1 MTLVD
6 TSVWIDYFRNGITA
20 DTVVALIRENELCT
34 NDVILAELIPS
45 INQRREFELKELL
58 LSVPK
63 LQLRIDWDG
72 LVSMQTENLRNGI
85 NKVGMADL
93 MIAQNA
99 MQNGIALFSCDRHFQ
114 LMASVMPLPLFRG
127 TA

>member
-6 TSVWIDYFRNGITA
+6 TSVWIDCFHGRQYME
-20 DTVVALIRENELCT
+20 TVNELIDLHELCT

-45 INQRREFELKELL
+45 INHRREFDLKELL

-85 NKVGMADL
+85 NKVGLADL

-99 MQNGIALFSCDRHFQ
+99 MQNGIPLFSGDRHFQ
-114 LMASVMPLPLFRG
+114 LMAAVMPLPLFQSSF
-127 TA
+127 

>member
-1 MTLVD
+1 MILVD
-6 TSVWIDYFRNGITA
+6 TSVWIDCFHGRQHME
-20 DTVVALIRENELCT
+20 TVNELIDMNALCI

-58 LSVPK
+58 LSIPK
-63 LQLRIDWDG
+63 LQLRVDWND
-72 LVSMQTENLRNGI
+72 LISMQTENLRNGI

-99 MQNGIALFSCDRHFQ
+99 MQNGVSLFSCDRHFQ
-114 LMASVMPLPLFRG
+114 PMSAIMPLPLFL
-127 TA
+127 

>member
-1 MTLVD
+1 METVNKL
-6 TSVWIDYFRNGITA
+6 ID
-20 DTVVALIRENELCT
+20 LNELCV

-58 LSVPK
+58 LSIPK
-63 LQLRIDWDG
+63 LQLRIDWND

-99 MQNGIALFSCDRHFQ
+99 MQNGIPLFSCDRHFQ
-114 LMASVMPLPLFRG
+114 LMTVIMPLPLFQG
-127 TA
+127 TV

>member
-20 DTVVALIRENELCT
+20 DMVDTLIKEDELCI

-45 INQRREFELKELL
+45 INQRREFELKGLL
-58 LSVPK
+58 LSIPK

-99 MQNGIALFSCDRHFQ
+99 MQNGVSLFSCDRHFQ
-114 LMASVMPLPLFRG
+114 LMSAIMPLPLFL
-127 TA
+127 

>member
-6 TSVWIDYFRNGITA
+6 TSVWIDCFHGRRHME
-20 DTVVALIRENELCT
+20 TVNKLIDLNELCV

-58 LSVPK
+58 LSIPK
-63 LQLRIDWDG
+63 LQLRIDWND

-99 MQNGIALFSCDRHFQ
+99 MQNGVSLFSCDRHFQ
-114 LMASVMPLPLFRG
+114 LMSAIMPLPLFL
-127 TA
+127 

>member
-6 TSVWIDYFRNGITA
+6 TSVWIDYFHNGITA
-20 DTVVALIRENELCT
+20 DMVDVLIEENKLCT

-45 INQRREFELKELL
+45 INHRREFELKELL

-63 LQLRIDWDG
+63 LQLRIDWGG

-85 NKVGMADL
+85 NKVGLADL

-99 MQNGIALFSCDRHFQ
+99 MQNGIPLFSGDRHFQ
-114 LMASVMPLPLFRG
+114 LMAAVIPLPLFQSSF
-127 TA
+127 

>member
-20 DTVVALIRENELCT
+20 DMVDTLIKEDELCI

-45 INQRREFELKELL
+45 INQRREFELKGLF
-58 LSVPK
+58 LSIPK

-85 NKVGMADL
+85 NKVGIADL

-99 MQNGIALFSCDRHFQ
+99 MQNGIPLFSCDRHFQ
-114 LMASVMPLPLFRG
+114 LMSAIMPLPLFL
-127 TA
+127 